1 MSTPDLI
8 YEAALHPEG
17 WQAALLAIG
26 RDTGA
31 RDVAIGAYNAATMIH
46 ETINLPIDPYYESQY
61 ETHWASR
68 NFLWER
74 TATLPVGQL
83 FSFETVLPETE
94 FARTDFYNEWWHPQG
109 LDHALGM
116 NLIVDNEISAVI
128 TIYRPNSR
136 PEFSDR
142 DKGVFACL
150 LPHLVRALKIKR
162 CVTHTVSID
171 SDFREMLAHLNKA
184 GFVVTA
190 SGHLLHCNRMAEQ
203 LLDDKVLGVT
213 GSGVLIAQ
221 SAPATSILR
230 QLIQTV
236 TGDLGQPKRA
246 LLNRFGK
253 RAIMIRVSPLFG
265 IKSAFSCPR
274 ALILVDDP
282 EADPIATDCTHFLR
296 AAFSLTIAEAN
307 LVIRLASGESLKAC
321 AERSSI
327 TYATARTH
335 LARIFD
341 KMAIQRQSELCR
353 LVIKLGLDGQT

>member
-17 WQAALLAIG
+17 WQTALSAIA

-31 RDVAIGAYNAATMIH
+31 RDVAIGAYNAATTVH

-61 ETHWASR
+61 ETHWAAH

-83 FSFETVLPETE
+83 FSFETVLPKTD

-109 LDHALGM
+109 LDIALGM
-116 NLIVDNEISAVI
+116 NLIVDNETSAVI

-142 DKGVFACL
+142 DKGVFAGL
-150 LPHLVRALKIKR
+150 LPHLVRALEIRR

-171 SDFREMLAHLNKA
+171 NDFRETLAHLNKA

-190 SGHLLHCNRMAEQ
+190 SGRLLHYNRMAQQ
-203 LLDDKVLGVT
+203 LLDDKVLEVS

-221 SAPATSILR
+221 RAPDTSILH

-246 LLNRFGK
+246 LLNRFGQS
-253 RAIMIRVSPLFG
+253 AIMIRVSPLLG
-265 IKSAFSCPR
+265 VKSAFSCPR
-274 ALILVDDP
+274 ALILIDDP
-282 EADPIATDCTHFLR
+282 EADLITTDCTHFLQ
-296 AAFSLTIAEAN
+296 AGFSLTIAEAN
-307 LVIRLASGESLKAC
+307 LVIRLASGESLKVC
-321 AERSSI
+321 SERLSI
-327 TYATARTH
+327 TYSTARTH

-341 KMAIQRQSELCR
+341 KMGIQRQSELCR
-353 LVIKLGLDGQT
+353 LVIKLGLDGYA